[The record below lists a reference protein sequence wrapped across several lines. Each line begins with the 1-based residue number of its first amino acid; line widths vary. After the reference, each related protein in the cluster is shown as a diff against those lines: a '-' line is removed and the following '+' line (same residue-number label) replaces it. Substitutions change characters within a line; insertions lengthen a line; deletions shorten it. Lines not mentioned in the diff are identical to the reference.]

1 MEQKNLSELT
11 NEELLLEAKEMKSF
25 SIINAFII
33 GLLAGILLISVYFS
47 AYNLSLLIP
56 LFLIYKLTN
65 DPKNKKAN
73 EIEVLMKER
82 NLQ

>member
-11 NEELLLEAKEMKSF
+11 NEELLLEAKDMKSF

-33 GLLAGILLISVYFS
+33 GFLAGILFISVYFS

-65 DPKNKKAN
+65 DPKNKKAK
-73 EIEVLMKER
+73 EIGMLMKER

>member
-33 GLLAGILLISVYFS
+33 GFLAGILFISVYFS

-65 DPKNKKAN
+65 DPKNKKAK

>member
-25 SIINAFII
+25 FITNAFIS
-33 GLLAGILLISVYFS
+33 GFLAGILFISVYFS

-65 DPKNKKAN
+65 DPRIKKQ
-73 EIEVLMKER
+73 KK
-82 NLQ
+82 

>member
-11 NEELLLEAKEMKSF
+11 NKELLLEAKEMKSF

-33 GLLAGILLISVYFS
+33 GFLAGILFISVYFS

-65 DPKNKKAN
+65 DPKNKKAK

>member
-33 GLLAGILLISVYFS
+33 GILAGILFISVYFS

-65 DPKNKKAN
+65 DPKNKKAK

>member
-33 GLLAGILLISVYFS
+33 GLLAGILFISVYFS

>member
-1 MEQKNLSELT
+1 MAQKNLSELT

-33 GLLAGILLISVYFS
+33 GFLAGILFISVYFS

-65 DPKNKKAN
+65 DPKNKKAK